1 MTTEEIARKLPQAV
15 SQAAIQ
21 FSAARGP
28 GKMGHLMQEY
38 ARIRETEGHQ
48 AARQFLRQAVQ
59 AEREAARA
67 KA

>member
-1 MTTEEIARKLPQAV
+1 MTPEEIARKLPQAV
-15 SQAAIQ
+15 SQAC
-21 FSAARGP
+21 AAQGP